1 MKSFARVMRFMWPHR
16 RNLFISVGFAG
27 IVAAMWA
34 ASLLLAFPVI
44 KVLLQGQTLD
54 NWINTEIN
62 TANADAAEL
71 GRQVDEHES
80 NLAQAIDSDDEDR
93 AHSFRRKRART
104 QARLSSVDWK
114 LAALTWVKAEI
125 IAQLPPDQFDTLAL
139 LFCLLVVIT
148 IIKGLSRFLQETLMG
163 SVVEL
168 TVMDIRKNAFR
179 HTLALDY
186 QTLALDG
193 TAQLMSRFT
202 HDLFLVK
209 DGLMQF
215 GVKIVR
221 EPLKAGACILCA
233 FFVNWQL
240 TLMSLV
246 FAPIGGYLFYKFG
259 RRLKRASLRMMES
272 MSRIYKT
279 MEETFESIKAVIAFD
294 GAGRQR
300 RKFYREN
307 KEYYGKAMKIVRMD
321 AMTSPLTESLGMMA
335 ILVAVLPGAYLVLRE
350 TSEIWGIRLA
360 GGAMDVAELAVMYT
374 LMTGVIDPARKLS
387 NVFTKIKRGGAAAD
401 RVFEMT
407 DRQPLVKQSL
417 DAKELPRHH
426 KSIEFRNVTF
436 SYATTVD
443 GVVRANALD
452 QVSLKV
458 NFGEVVAVV
467 GENGSGKST
476 LLNLLPRFCDPNSGS
491 VHIDGKDI
499 HAGRLRSLR
508 SQIGVVTQETLLFDE
523 TIFENIRYGKPQATY
538 EQVIKAAQQADVIQ
552 MIEEFPEGFE
562 TRVGE
567 KGGSLSGGQRQR
579 LALAR
584 AILRDPAILIL
595 DEATSQVDAQSEYW
609 LHQVLKNFAKDR
621 TTFLITH
628 SVSSTLLD
636 FITRVV
642 VLDRGRLVATGKH
655 EELIDTCPIYQRLFH
670 AQVQRRAA

>member
-16 RNLFISVGFAG
+16 RKLFVSVGFAG
-27 IVAAMWA
+27 IVAATWA

-54 NWINTEIN
+54 HWINNEI
-62 TANADAAEL
+62 TSANVEAAEL
-71 GRQVDEHES
+71 GRQLDAHEAS
-80 NLAQAIDSDDEDR
+80 LGNAIEAEDEDA

-104 QARLSSVDWK
+104 QAKLSSVDWK
-114 LAALTWVKAEI
+114 LAALTWVKTEI
-125 IAQLPPDQFDTLAL
+125 IAQLPSDQFDTLAL
-139 LFCLLVVIT
+139 LFGALVGIT
-148 IIKGLSRFLQETLMG
+148 IIKGICRFLQETLMG

-168 TVMDIRKNAFR
+168 TVMDIRKSAFR

-202 HDLFLVK
+202 HDLFVVK

-221 EPLKAGACILCA
+221 EPMKAGACVVCA

-246 FAPIGGYLFYKFG
+246 FAPIGGYFFYKFG
-259 RRLKRASLRMMES
+259 RRLKRAAHRMMES

-279 MEETFESIKAVIAFD
+279 MEETFDSIKAVIAFD
-294 GAGRQR
+294 GAGRHR
-300 RKFYREN
+300 RKFCREN

-335 ILVAVLPGAYLVLRE
+335 ILVAVLPGAYLVLRG
-350 TSEIWGIRLA
+350 TSEIWGVRLA

-387 NVFTKIKRGGAAAD
+387 NVFTKIKRAGAASD
-401 RVFEMT
+401 RVFEMM
-407 DRQPLVKQSL
+407 DRQPLVKQ
-417 DAKELPRHH
+417 APNARELPRHRE
-426 KSIEFRNVTF
+426 SIEFKNVSF
-436 SYATTVD
+436 SYATRED
-443 GVVRANALD
+443 GVVRANALE
-452 QVSLKV
+452 QVSLKIK
-458 NFGEVVAVV
+458 FGEVVAVV

-476 LLNLLPRFCDPNSGS
+476 LLNLLPRFCDPKSGS

-499 HAGRLRSLR
+499 QVGRLRSLR
-508 SQIGVVTQETLLFDE
+508 GQIGVVTQETLLFDE
-523 TIFENIRYGKPQATY
+523 TIFDNIRYGKPDATY
-538 EQVIKAAQQADVIQ
+538 EEVVMAAQQADVIQ

-562 TRVGE
+562 TNVGD

-595 DEATSQVDAQSEYW
+595 DEATSQVDAQSEFAV
-609 LHQVLKNFAKDR
+609 HQVLKNFAKDR

-628 SVSSTLLD
+628 SVSTTLLE

-642 VLDRGRLVATGKH
+642 VMDRGRLVATGTH
-655 EELIDTCPIYQRLFH
+655 EDLIDSCPIYQRLFH